1 MGYNAQVSG
10 WDSVTI
16 EDLLI
21 AYRKAKADC
30 FFENTFPAA
39 IKFARYEQDLLANL
53 KSLLDRLREANGFAE
68 DKDLLG
74 DYRLLPKKLSH
85 RPKEDSP
92 VNGHVHFSNPDRAVE
107 HLLKHNNLEPER
119 SEEHTSELQSRENLV
134 CRLLLEKKKN
144 KII

>member
-1 MGYNAQVSG
+1 MGYNAQFSG

-39 IKFARYEQDLLANL
+39 IKFARYEQDVLSSVE
-53 KSLLDRLREANGFAE
+53 SLHERLRVANGFAE
-68 DKDLLG
+68 DEELRG
-74 DYRLLPKKLSH
+74 DYRLLPNKLAH
-85 RPKEDSP
+85 RPKDDSP

-107 HLLKHNNLEPER
+107 HLLKHKSLEPEFR
-119 SEEHTSELQSRENLV
+119 
-134 CRLLLEKKKN
+134 
-144 KII
+144 